1 MSLSMNVTIILILW
15 YIGSYVEHYFIN
27 IHDNTEY
34 CLGVHFIPF
43 TAHGLHYCS
52 KYLQAFNRL
61 THMLLLI
68 HVHVISHY
76 NYCS

>member
-1 MSLSMNVTIILILW
+1 MSLSMNVTILILW
-15 YIGSYVEHYFIN
+15 YIGSYVEHYFID
-27 IHDNTEY
+27 IHYNTEY
-34 CLGVHFIPF
+34 CRGAHFIPF

-52 KYLQAFNRL
+52 KYLQAFNSL

-68 HVHVISHY
+68 HVISHY